1 MSNHLC
7 GCKEQI
13 SCALGLIFNGL
24 LGKWPSQRRD
34 EEISSVKKPLRIDS
48 AYLGVL
54 FCCVLVVSDLPALGQ
69 TVSLQLRTKTG
80 RAEFHVGEVIL
91 LDLLFVAGTP
101 NAYERNGG
109 IALPEHYPMPDTF
122 LVEPHEG
129 WADPLGDYREPL
141 FKAMHSGHFTFAG
154 GGLSAKHILGAEPYV
169 FSLILNDY
177 VRFSRPGRYALQV
190 QDSGVTSVMTQQ
202 RMLPEHLVLTSNRLE
217 LVILPADSEWQHNQL
232 QQALES
238 LAQLQ
243 EVIDS
248 HARSYRASLGDSC
261 ISLRAMGIP
270 AAATTMVDAFRN
282 ENVSSRCA
290 FQVGVLEYPDRKLI
304 LERMRERLKDPDF
317 RVTYT
322 FFDTMVMISLL
333 AEGHP
338 NQLFG
343 PNREKMDR
351 RLEQQLLS
359 VVSLK
364 RREAKIETI
373 STLVRMCFAAYGGAM
388 GEFAHVPREP
398 SRLDSQV
405 LKIATANSEQLSAGV
420 QNVVR
425 NYRKAHG
432 LETPNP

>member
-1 MSNHLC
+1 MIKHFRTN
-7 GCKEQI
+7 
-13 SCALGLIFNGL
+13 
-24 LGKWPSQRRD
+24 
-34 EEISSVKKPLRIDS
+34 S
-48 AYLGVL
+48 AYLAAL
-54 FCCVLVVSDLPALGQ
+54 FCFVLVSCLPALSQ
-69 TVSLQLRTKTG
+69 TVSLQLSTKTG
-80 RAEFHVGEVIL
+80 RAEFRVGEVIL
-91 LDLLFVAGTP
+91 LDLLFVASTP

-109 IALPEHYPMPDTF
+109 IALPEYYPMPDTF

-129 WADPLGDYREPL
+129 WADPLGDYRKAL

-154 GGLSAKHILGAEPYV
+154 GGLSAKHVLGTQPYV

-177 VRFSRPGRYALQV
+177 VRFSHPGRYALQV
-190 QDSGVTSVMTQQ
+190 QDSGVTSVTT
-202 RMLPEHLVLTSNRLE
+202 RLGMLQEHLVLTSNRLE

-232 QQALES
+232 KQALES

-270 AAATTMVDAFRN
+270 VAASTMVDAFRN
-282 ENVSSRCA
+282 EELSSRCT
-290 FQVGVLEYPDRKLI
+290 FQVGILEYPDRKFI

-322 FFDTMVMISLL
+322 FFDTMAMISLL
-333 AEGHP
+333 VERHP
-338 NQLFG
+338 NQLFDPG
-343 PNREKMDR
+343 REKMDR
-351 RLEQQLLS
+351 RLEQRLLS

-364 RREAKIETI
+364 RGEAKIETI

-388 GEFAHVPREP
+388 GEVAHVPREP
-398 SRLDSQV
+398 SHLDSQV
-405 LKIATANSEQLSAGV
+405 LQLATANSEQLSAGV
-420 QNVVR
+420 QNLLR

-432 LETPNP
+432 LETPLP